1 MKEAGGRDG
10 AGAGVEQ
17 EELEVLGLEGGGGG
31 GGWAPV
37 AGLAGSVESAGDPL
51 PATYVSVCHTNSLI
65 PPPIYY
71 LLSLSEEVSQEAWS
85 SGQHR

>member
-1 MKEAGGRDG
+1 MKEAGGRDE

-17 EELEVLGLEGGGGG
+17 EELEVLGLEGGGG
-31 GGWAPV
+31 WALV
-37 AGLAGSVESAGDPL
+37 VGLAGSVGSAGDPS
-51 PATYVSVCHTNSLI
+51 PATYVSVCHI

>member
-1 MKEAGGRDG
+1 MKEAGGRDE

-17 EELEVLGLEGGGGG
+17 EELEVLELEGGGGG

-37 AGLAGSVESAGDPL
+37 VGLAGSVGSAGDPS
-51 PATYVSVCHTNSLI
+51 PATYVSVCHI
-65 PPPIYY
+65 PPPNYY
-71 LLSLSEEVSQEAWS
+71 LLSLSEEVSQEAWG

>member
-17 EELEVLGLEGGGGG
+17 EELEVLELEGGGGG
-31 GGWAPV
+31 EGGWAPV
-37 AGLAGSVESAGDPL
+37 VGLAGSVGSAGDPS

-71 LLSLSEEVSQEAWS
+71 LLSLSQ
-85 SGQHR
+85 RR

>member
-1 MKEAGGRDG
+1 MKEAGGRDE

-17 EELEVLGLEGGGGG
+17 EELEVLGLEGGGG
-31 GGWAPV
+31 WALV
-37 AGLAGSVESAGDPL
+37 VGLAGFVGSAGDPS
-51 PATYVSVCHTNSLI
+51 PATYVSVCHI

>member
-17 EELEVLGLEGGGGG
+17 EELEVLELEGGGGG
-31 GGWAPV
+31 EGGWAPV
-37 AGLAGSVESAGDPL
+37 VGLAGSVGSAGDPS
-51 PATYVSVCHTNSLI
+51 PATYVSVCHI

-71 LLSLSEEVSQEAWS
+71 ILSLSEEVSQEAWS